1 MGGREFL
8 VDAVPAGA
16 QAEISGLLLAR
27 SIHEVRIGSKRFS
40 VSSRNARAG
49 WAARSRVRCPW
60 SPFDRSGAF
69 HSVHHL
75 ESLVRPKQPFYRP
88 LDR

>member
-27 SIHEVRIGSKRFS
+27 SMHEVRIGSKRFS
-40 VSSRNARAG
+40 VNSRNARAG
-49 WAARSRVRCPW
+49 WAARSRFSRGLDRPTPSFGRDANVARNRRWGPRCPW
-60 SPFDRSGAF
+60 SSA
-69 HSVHHL
+69 
-75 ESLVRPKQPFYRP
+75 
-88 LDR
+88 